1 MDVGSYRSTVP
12 QRLGVVVFHTEAIFE
27 VTIAIVLIWFGF
39 PLEFYTE
46 LILVS
51 VFVVVSEK
59 RRGNL

>member
-39 PLEFYTE
+39 PLKFYAE